1 MWIAPPLSGLIVQP
15 MIGVMSD
22 SSQSRW
28 GRRRPFILL
37 FAILVAFFLVML
49 AWASEI
55 VGVFTS
61 DETTVG
67 YGSRA
72 SKGLNC

>member
-1 MWIAPPLSGLIVQP
+1 M
-15 MIGVMSD
+15 
-22 SSQSRW
+22 
-28 GRRRPFILL
+28 LL

-61 DETTVG
+61 DETMVG
-67 YGSRA
+67 YRP
-72 SKGLNC
+72 

>member
-1 MWIAPPLSGLIVQP
+1 M
-15 MIGVMSD
+15 
-22 SSQSRW
+22 
-28 GRRRPFILL
+28 LL

-61 DETTVG
+61 DETVVG
-67 YGSRA
+67 YGPWASR
-72 SKGLNC
+72 GWDC

>member
-1 MWIAPPLSGLIVQP
+1 ML
-15 MIGVMSD
+15 
-22 SSQSRW
+22 
-28 GRRRPFILL
+28 F

-61 DETTVG
+61 DETMVG
-67 YGSRA
+67 YGSWA
-72 SKGLNC
+72 SKWLDC

>member
-1 MWIAPPLSGLIVQP
+1 M
-15 MIGVMSD
+15 
-22 SSQSRW
+22 
-28 GRRRPFILL
+28 LL

-61 DETTVG
+61 DETMVR
-67 YGSRA
+67 YGPWA
-72 SKGLNC
+72 NKGLDC